1 MGLKRRVG
9 DDRMEEAERREG
21 EARGWRKSWKKS
33 NATASSAT
41 NGERTAGKWLNQ
53 GKSEEAYGGEAEGED
68 EQSISWRLDSKPIF
82 NSRNSRACTRDRNIA
97 MARELI
103 HTVNNGI
110 DFD

>member
-53 GKSEEAYGGEAEGED
+53 GKSEEEYEGLRRGGG
-68 EQSISWRLDSKPIF
+68 
-82 NSRNSRACTRDRNIA
+82 
-97 MARELI
+97 
-103 HTVNNGI
+103 G
-110 DFD
+110 